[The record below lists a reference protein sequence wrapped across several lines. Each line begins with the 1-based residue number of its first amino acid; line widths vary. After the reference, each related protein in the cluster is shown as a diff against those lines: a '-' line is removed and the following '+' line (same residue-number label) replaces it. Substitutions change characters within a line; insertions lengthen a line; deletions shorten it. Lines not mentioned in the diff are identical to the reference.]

1 MKMSY
6 TLIPTKQALKKKK
19 KKKVI
24 LNAQNSH
31 FYKVWEG

>member
-6 TLIPTKQALKKKK
+6 TLIPTKQALKKK